1 MKHLLNLIQNKRGE
15 GEILVFVVL
24 PILIFILFLT
34 AISVLHMRYD
44 NLKACKQITV
54 TDLQTN
60 EEVSYYGKEVREESE
75 GTIHYKDAFGIR
87 QILSSGYAKISIQKV
102 DPSYCTPTDQ
112 EDANIEKQTESE
124 FQDTQSLIVPDDES
138 THTDIHTYKKISLID
153 PVTNNSIDFYG
164 SNVSLIDSTITFLD
178 PIGKSQTLVPFN
190 AEVSIQEVDSSF
202 CITQPESQSIPESV
216 PTEVSG
222 SDQSKL
228 ESFIDPSG
236 ILLSRR

>member
-15 GEILVFVVL
+15 GELGFFFMITCVIVLWLVL
-24 PILIFILFLT
+24 ESNRINKL
-34 AISVLHMRYD
+34 SV
-44 NLKACKQITV
+44 CKQITV

-87 QILSSGYAKISIQKV
+87 QILSSGVAKISIQKV

-112 EDANIEKQTESE
+112 EDTNIEKQTESE

-138 THTDIHTYKKISLID
+138 THTDIHTCKKISLID
-153 PVTNNSIDFYG
+153 PVTNDSIDFYG
-164 SNVSLIDSTITFLD
+164 SDFSMIDSTITFLD
-178 PIGKSQTLVPFN
+178 PAGESQTLVPFN
-190 AEVSIQEVDSSF
+190 AEVSIQEVESSF
-202 CITQPESQSIPESV
+202 CISKPESKSIPDPV

-236 ILLSRR
+236 IPLSRR